1 MQSDPTTDNGNF
13 SESWVMRIDG
23 MQAVRSARFS
33 QSSCYLPY
41 DCRQRALVLHLLFLL
56 LFLPAA
62 HSLTYFVGTSGNQMG
77 RSTGQEEPF
86 LSKDDKQTIVMFCRA
101 ALSNPLN
108 REKGNEI
115 SRETNA
121 LVSKVP
127 LLLLS
132 FSDDGCNIPGP
143 ALIHAIYISR

>member
-1 MQSDPTTDNGNF
+1 
-13 SESWVMRIDG
+13 MRIDG

-108 REKGNEI
+108 REKFKDPVELRRICGTLI
-115 SRETNA
+115 REFKRQRDFERDKRIGSTPPVE
-121 LVSKVP
+121 LQ
-127 LLLLS
+127 
-132 FSDDGCNIPGP
+132 
-143 ALIHAIYISR
+143 